1 MRYIPGRVMRACVG
15 AAALAVLLA
24 SCTDDDVAP
33 QAPAPGAPTST
44 EFPGA
49 GAGTPQGEGP
59 DQDGGASQP
68 LPLTSWPTPSVPDVP
83 LVAAPRTT
91 QVATKLS
98 APWGVGRLPDGT
110 VLVSLRDEARLVA
123 INLTTGTTTP
133 VTGPGA
139 SDLESTTLHGGE
151 GGLLGVAISP
161 KFSEDRTVFMYRSTE
176 AGNEVV
182 RAELDGSTLGAVT
195 TVLEGIPGASNHNG
209 GALRFGPDRALYI
222 GTGDAGKGDL
232 AQNVASLA
240 GKILRV
246 HPDGSIPLDNPLP
259 GTPLWSLGHRNVQGI
274 DWDAQGRMYAS
285 EFGASTFD
293 ELNLITQ
300 GGNYGWPE
308 VEGPGGVAAGFI
320 DPLVSWPTKVASPSG
335 LAVTSDAI
343 YLAGLRGERLWR
355 VPLAQVASGSPI
367 KPQALVTGEFGRL
380 RAVVVLPGE
389 DLLIM
394 TNNTDGRGDPGPDDD
409 RLIRLSLTPSD

>member
-1 MRYIPGRVMRACVG
+1 MRHLPGRVTRVCAG
-15 AAALAVLLA
+15 ALALAVLLA
-24 SCTDDDVAP
+24 GCTNDGSP
-33 QAPAPGAPTST
+33 QAPGPSAPAATGTPGAETGTGQGEAPDGDAGMQSLPPTSR
-44 EFPGA
+44 PA
-49 GAGTPQGEGP
+49 
-59 DQDGGASQP
+59 
-68 LPLTSWPTPSVPDVP
+68 PSVPDVP
-83 LVAAPRTT
+83 LMELASATP
-91 QVATKLS
+91 VATQLA
-98 APWGVGRLPDGT
+98 APWGVARLPDGT
-110 VLVSLRDEARLVA
+110 VLVTLRDEARLVVV
-123 INLTTGTTTP
+123 NLTTGETTP

-139 SDLESTTLHGGE
+139 SHLESTTLHGGE

-161 KFSEDRTVFMYRSTE
+161 KFSEDSAVFMYRST
-176 AGNEVV
+176 ADGNEVV
-182 RAELDGSTLGAVT
+182 RAELDGANLGDVT
-195 TVLEGIPGASNHNG
+195 TVLDGIPGASNHNG

-222 GTGDAGKGDL
+222 GTGDAGKGGL
-232 AQNVASLA
+232 AQDIASLA

-246 HPDGSIPLDNPLP
+246 NPDGSIPVDNPLP
-259 GTPLWSLGHRNVQGI
+259 GTPLWSLGHRNVQGL

-285 EFGASTFD
+285 EFGASTLD
-293 ELNLITQ
+293 ELNLITR

-308 VEGPGGVAAGFI
+308 VEGPGGIAAGFL

-355 VPLAQVASGSPI
+355 VPLAQVVSGSPV
-367 KPQALVTGEFGRL
+367 KPQALVTGEYGRL

-409 RLIRLSLTPSD
+409 QLSRLALTPTD